1 MQVRSPLALKVFAA
15 VFGTAALLV
24 VAMTVA
30 SVWRVD
36 RGFVRYVQQLELD
49 RLQGLVEQIQRDRAA
64 AGDWRFIPGD
74 PQDYQR
80 WFHRAMG
87 MAERPDHPPPRPGFG
102 PPERRPPP
110 DMLVLIRRVALFD
123 DQGRHIAGAAPSG
136 AQTSRLPIVVHGQTV
151 GHVALQTM
159 EGPLGAGMEA
169 FLQEQWRD
177 AVLVGAA
184 ALLLSALVSMAFA
197 RHLRRPV
204 RQLVDGTGALAA
216 GALSTR
222 LPADRRDEFGLIA
235 GHFNQMAVQL
245 EHEESARREWLAS
258 TSHELRTPLTVLRAL
273 IEALQ
278 EGIRQGDPATLQRLH
293 DQVMALSRLVDDLY
307 QLAQHDAGRVRVARQ
322 TLDPRVLVEDVL
334 DAQRQRLAGAGIAV
348 TVDDQT
354 ADQPIAADPQ
364 RLAQLV
370 HNLLENTLRYT
381 DAPGRLH
388 ITLSLA
394 GERPANRQWCA
405 TFDDSAPGVT
415 AAALPRLFDRFYRG
429 EGSRSRAT
437 GGSGLGLSICRAI
450 AEEHGGHIDAQPS
463 PLGGLRITVTLPA

>member
-1 MQVRSPLALKVFAA
+1 
-15 VFGTAALLV
+15 
-24 VAMTVA
+24 
-30 SVWRVD
+30 
-36 RGFVRYVQQLELD
+36 
-49 RLQGLVEQIQRDRAA
+49 
-64 AGDWRFIPGD
+64 
-74 PQDYQR
+74 
-80 WFHRAMG
+80 
-87 MAERPDHPPPRPGFG
+87 
-102 PPERRPPP
+102 
-110 DMLVLIRRVALFD
+110 
-123 DQGRHIAGAAPSG
+123 
-136 AQTSRLPIVVHGQTV
+136 
-151 GHVALQTM
+151 
-159 EGPLGAGMEA
+159 
-169 FLQEQWRD
+169 
-177 AVLVGAA
+177 
-184 ALLLSALVSMAFA
+184 
-197 RHLRRPV
+197 
-204 RQLVDGTGALAA
+204 
-216 GALSTR
+216 
-222 LPADRRDEFGLIA
+222 
-235 GHFNQMAVQL
+235 
-245 EHEESARREWLAS
+245 
-258 TSHELRTPLTVLRAL
+258 
-273 IEALQ
+273 
-278 EGIRQGDPATLQRLH
+278 
-293 DQVMALSRLVDDLY
+293 MALSRLVDDLY

-348 TVDDQT
+348 TVDDQA

-394 GERPANRQWCA
+394 GERPANRQWRA